1 LCLLVE
7 GASLA
12 VMKEPLIPGQDEV
25 IQFSKDYVTD
35 LVRQIFGDD
44 VIAGPFI
51 VDIKERNI
59 QLRNLT

>member
-1 LCLLVE
+1 
-7 GASLA
+7 
-12 VMKEPLIPGQDEV
+12 MKEPLIPGQDEV